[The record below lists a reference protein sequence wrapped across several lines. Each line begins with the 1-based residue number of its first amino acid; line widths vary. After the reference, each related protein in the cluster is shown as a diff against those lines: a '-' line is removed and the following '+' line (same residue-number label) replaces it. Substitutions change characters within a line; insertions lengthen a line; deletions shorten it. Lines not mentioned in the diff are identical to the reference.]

1 LVYLPPQFAETDPGT
16 MHELIRAFPLGT
28 LITLGS
34 DGLAANHIPFILD
47 TRAGGNGRLLAHVA
61 RNNPVWRVHA
71 ADHEALVVFQSAEAY
86 ISPNWYATKQETH
99 KVVPTWNY
107 VIVHAYGHIVVQ
119 DDEKG
124 VRGQAGMLTTLQEA
138 SQSRPWKMADAPPA
152 FTTEQLGQIVGIE
165 IPITRLIGKAKASQN
180 RIDADRDGAIAGLR
194 ETGDRGDEAMAEVM
208 DAIRRRS

>member
-1 LVYLPPQFAETDPGT
+1 LVYLPPQFAETDT
-16 MHELIRAFPLGT
+16 SAIHELIREFPLGT
-28 LITLGS
+28 LITLGN

-107 VIVHAYGHIVVQ
+107 VIVHAYGHIVVH
-119 DDEKG
+119 DDEKW
-124 VRGQAGMLTTLQEA
+124 VRGQAGMRTKLQAA
-138 SQSRPWKMADAPPA
+138 SQSRPWNMAAAPPA
-152 FTTEQLGQIVGIE
+152 FTTEQVGQIVGIE

-194 ETGDRGDEAMAEVM
+194 ETGDSGDDAMAEIM
-208 DAIRRRS
+208 ASIRRRS